1 MNFYYESS
9 TMCLAVFGSLALD
22 TTRTPFRTE
31 VEIMGG
37 AATYAALASSKF
49 VETEILGVIGSDFPE
64 KYLEILRS
72 RVGIAG
78 LDMKLGK
85 KTFRYDSSFNYD
97 LSHRTTNKTEI
108 NVIGEYEPSVPEHLK
123 DSQYVYLANNDPI
136 QNIKM
141 LEQFANPKMVV
152 CDTIEFW
159 IQTKCNEVKKMFG
172 LVDGVI
178 INDQE
183 ARMLCGMSNLIR
195 CAKEILSWGPE
206 FVIIKKGEHGSVLV
220 RSGMIFVAPAYPL
233 EEVVDPTGAGDSF
246 AGGFMGHLASIK
258 ATGVKELKFA
268 TVYGNVMG
276 SFAVEDFGLARL
288 LSISKEEIIKRFSLY
303 RTLTQL

>member
-1 MNFYYESS
+1 
-9 TMCLAVFGSLALD
+9 MCLAVFGSLALD

>member
-1 MNFYYESS
+1 MHL
-9 TMCLAVFGSLALD
+9 TVFGSLALD

-31 VEIMGG
+31 VEILGG

-49 VETEILGVIGSDFPE
+49 VKTEILGVIGSDFPE
-64 KYLEILRS
+64 EYLKILRS
-72 RVGIAG
+72 EVGIDG
-78 LDMKLGK
+78 LEIKSGK

-97 LSHRTTNKTEI
+97 LSHRITNKTEL
-108 NVIGEYEPSVPEHLK
+108 NVIGEYEPSVPERLK

-141 LEQFANPKMVV
+141 LQQFVNPKLVV

-159 IQTKCNEVKKMFG
+159 IQTKRNEVKKMCG
-172 LVDGVI
+172 LVHGVI

-183 ARMLCGMSNLIR
+183 ARMLCSMPNLIR

-220 RSGMIFVAPAYPL
+220 QSDMIFVAPAYPL
-233 EEVVDPTGAGDSF
+233 EEIVDPTGAGDSF
-246 AGGFMGHLASIK
+246 AGGFMGKLASIE
-258 ATGVKELKFA
+258 ANGVEELKFA
-268 TVYGNVMG
+268 MVYGNVMG
-276 SFAVEDFGLARL
+276 SFAVEDFGLTKL
-288 LSISKEEIIKRFSLY
+288 LNVNKEDITQRFDLY

>member
-1 MNFYYESS
+1 MHL
-9 TMCLAVFGSLALD
+9 TVFGSLALD

-31 VEIMGG
+31 VEILGG

-49 VETEILGVIGSDFPE
+49 VKTEILGVVGSDFPE
-64 KYLEILRS
+64 EYLKILRS
-72 RVGIAG
+72 EVGIDG
-78 LDMKLGK
+78 LEIKSGK

-97 LSHRTTNKTEI
+97 LSHRITNKTEL
-108 NVIGEYEPSVPEHLK
+108 NVIGEYEPSVPERLK

-141 LEQFANPKMVV
+141 LQQFVNPKLVV

-159 IQTKCNEVKKMFG
+159 IQTKRNEVKKMCG
-172 LVDGVI
+172 LVHGVI

-183 ARMLCGMSNLIR
+183 ARMLCSMPNLIR

-220 RSGMIFVAPAYPL
+220 QSDMIFVAPAYPL
-233 EEVVDPTGAGDSF
+233 EEIVDPTGAGDSF
-246 AGGFMGHLASIK
+246 AGGFMGKLASIE
-258 ATGVKELKFA
+258 ANGVEELKFA
-268 TVYGNVMG
+268 MVYGNVMG
-276 SFAVEDFGLARL
+276 SFAVEDFGLTKL
-288 LSISKEEIIKRFSLY
+288 LNVNKEDITQRFDLY

>member
-1 MNFYYESS
+1 MHL
-9 TMCLAVFGSLALD
+9 TVFGSLALD

-31 VEIMGG
+31 VEILGG

-49 VETEILGVIGSDFPE
+49 VKTEILGVVGSDFPE
-64 KYLEILRS
+64 EYLKILRS
-72 RVGIAG
+72 EVGIDG
-78 LDMKLGK
+78 LEIKSGK

-97 LSHRTTNKTEI
+97 LSHRITNKTEL
-108 NVIGEYEPSVPEHLK
+108 NVIGEYEPSVPERLK

-141 LEQFANPKMVV
+141 LQQFVNPKLVV

-159 IQTKCNEVKKMFG
+159 IQTKRNEVKKMCG
-172 LVDGVI
+172 LVHGVI

-183 ARMLCGMSNLIR
+183 ARMLCSMPNLIR

-220 RSGMIFVAPAYPL
+220 QSDMIFVAPAYPL
-233 EEVVDPTGAGDSF
+233 EEIADPTGAGDSF
-246 AGGFMGHLASIK
+246 AGGFMGKLASIE
-258 ATGVKELKFA
+258 ANGVEELKFA
-268 TVYGNVMG
+268 MVYGNVMG
-276 SFAVEDFGLARL
+276 SFAVEDFGLTKL
-288 LSISKEEIIKRFSLY
+288 LNVNKEDITQRFDLY

>member
-1 MNFYYESS
+1 MHL
-9 TMCLAVFGSLALD
+9 TVFGSLALD

-72 RVGIAG
+72 KVGTAG
-78 LDMKLGK
+78 LETKPGK

-97 LSHRTTNKTEI
+97 LSHRITNKTEL
-108 NVIGEYEPSVPEHLK
+108 NVITEYEPSVPDQLK
-123 DSQYVYLANNDPI
+123 NSQYVYLANNDPV

-141 LEQFANPKMVV
+141 LKQFINPKLVV

-159 IQTKCNEVKKMFG
+159 IQTKPDAVKKMFG
-172 LVDGVI
+172 MVHGVI

-183 ARMLCGMSNLIR
+183 ARMICGTSNLIK

-206 FVIIKKGEHGSVLV
+206 FVIVKKGEHGSVLV
-220 RSGMIFVAPAYPL
+220 RSDMIFVAPAYPL
-233 EEVVDPTGAGDSF
+233 EEIIDPTGAGDSF
-246 AGGFMGHLASIK
+246 AGGFMGYLTSIE
-258 ATGVKELKFA
+258 TNGVKEFRSA
-268 TVYGNVMG
+268 VVYGNVMG
-276 SFAVEDFGLARL
+276 SFAVEDFGLTRL
-288 LSISKEEIIKRFSLY
+288 LDISSEEISKRFQLY

>member
-1 MNFYYESS
+1 MSL
-9 TMCLAVFGSLALD
+9 TVFGSLALD

-49 VETEILGVIGSDFPE
+49 VETEILGVIGSDFPDN
-64 KYLEILRS
+64 YLEILRS
-72 RVGIAG
+72 KVGTAG
-78 LDMKLGK
+78 LEMKSGK

-97 LSHRTTNKTEI
+97 LSHRTTNKTEL
-108 NVIGEYEPSVPEHLK
+108 NVIANYEPSVPGQLK
-123 DSQYVYLANNDPI
+123 NSPYVYLANNDPI

-141 LEQFANPKMVV
+141 LEQFINPKLVV

-159 IQTKCNEVKKMFG
+159 IQTKPDAVKKMFRM
-172 LVDGVI
+172 VDGVI

-183 ARMLCGMSNLIR
+183 ARMLCGMSNLIK

-206 FVIIKKGEHGSVLV
+206 FVIVKKGEHGSVLV
-220 RSGMIFVAPAYPL
+220 RSDMIFVAPAYPL
-233 EEVVDPTGAGDSF
+233 EDIVDPTGAGDSF
-246 AGGFMGHLASIK
+246 AGGFMGYLASIE
-258 ATGVKELKFA
+258 TTDVKEFKSA
-268 TVYGNVMG
+268 VVYGNVMG
-276 SFAVEDFGLARL
+276 SFAVEDFGLTRL
-288 LSISKEEIIKRFSLY
+288 LSIGNEEIIKRFHLY

>member
-1 MNFYYESS
+1 M
-9 TMCLAVFGSLALD
+9 
-22 TTRTPFRTE
+22 FR
-31 VEIMGG
+31 
-37 AATYAALASSKF
+37 
-49 VETEILGVIGSDFPE
+49 
-64 KYLEILRS
+64 
-72 RVGIAG
+72 
-78 LDMKLGK
+78 
-85 KTFRYDSSFNYD
+85 
-97 LSHRTTNKTEI
+97 
-108 NVIGEYEPSVPEHLK
+108 
-123 DSQYVYLANNDPI
+123 
-136 QNIKM
+136 
-141 LEQFANPKMVV
+141 
-152 CDTIEFW
+152 
-159 IQTKCNEVKKMFG
+159 

-220 RSGMIFVAPAYPL
+220 RSDMIFVAPAYPL